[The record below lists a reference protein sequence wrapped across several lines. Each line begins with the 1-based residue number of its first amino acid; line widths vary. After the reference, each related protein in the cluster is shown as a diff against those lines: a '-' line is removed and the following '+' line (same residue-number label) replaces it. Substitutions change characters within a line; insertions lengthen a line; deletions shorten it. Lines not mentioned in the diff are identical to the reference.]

1 MRRYK
6 VVPPMYRRNR
16 PMAGFPVLNP
26 RRGGRAS
33 KSPKNAQSAADTL
46 IGSLRRA
53 SLSPYVGMIQIRSR
67 VKTMAVSSQPGN
79 TDSPLFSSVYC
90 TPLFQ
95 ILQPFPTKNRR
106 GPAGFSSPLHRN
118 GVDRAAV
125 GCVKHP
131 ALPVFLRCPRH
142 PGHPAHDGKY
152 LRHYRR
158 AHPAAD
164 APALVD
170 LDLHASP
177 PSVRG
182 APSGRLHSGGQT
194 AGAFFHYSPHRRRST
209 RGFSAGG
216 TFLQPFRLKE
226 RNFYRG
232 ESQVCFRFGIY
243 FALFLCYSEKCYV
256 DHPLN

>member
-1 MRRYK
+1 
-6 VVPPMYRRNR
+6 
-16 PMAGFPVLNP
+16 
-26 RRGGRAS
+26 
-33 KSPKNAQSAADTL
+33 
-46 IGSLRRA
+46 
-53 SLSPYVGMIQIRSR
+53 
-67 VKTMAVSSQPGN
+67 MAVSSQPGN

-90 TPLFQ
+90 TPLFR
-95 ILQPFPTKNRR
+95 ILQPSPTKNRR
-106 GPAGFSSPLHRN
+106 DLLPVSSPLCRN
-118 GVDRAAV
+118 SVHRAAV
-125 GCVKHP
+125 GRVKDP
-131 ALPVFLRCPRH
+131 ALPAFLRCAHYR
-142 PGHPAHDGKY
+142 GHPAHDGKH
-152 LRHYRR
+152 LRHCRR
-158 AHPAAD
+158 THPAAD

-170 LDLHASP
+170 LDLHASPP